1 MVRSR
6 AAEAGFKVK
15 LGYQVFLATG
25 TTAYLRPVLIE
36 EPERRRS
43 VMASGASRH
52 LADNGITA
60 DDVRQKRAEISERA
74 GSFLRRSK
82 PGALPNLASRS
93 SASIYCRRCQMS
105 RDRKTVAAEAAK
117 QTSPQEPKLNVQA
130 ASRAVPPN

>member
-1 MVRSR
+1 MVRRR

-52 LADNGITA
+52 
-60 DDVRQKRAEISERA
+60 
-74 GSFLRRSK
+74 
-82 PGALPNLASRS
+82 
-93 SASIYCRRCQMS
+93 
-105 RDRKTVAAEAAK
+105 
-117 QTSPQEPKLNVQA
+117 
-130 ASRAVPPN
+130 